1 MIVVLYL
8 VHNDTLLQNVTDIVI
23 HCDSYFIIE
32 CSKSLLQN
40 ESGFFVQNA
49 TILLQNVTVIT
60 KCDAYYKM
68 RRYNVQEY
76 IQEYDEKYLSID
88 SDIRWNSDTF
98 DALFRSSFIMLYF
111 KR

>member
-8 VHNDTLLQNVTDIVI
+8 IHNDTLLQNVTDIVI
-23 HCDSYFIIE
+23 QCDSYFIKK
-32 CSKSLLQN
+32 CNKSLLQN
-40 ESGFFVQNA
+40 ASGFFVQHA

-60 KCDAYYKM
+60 KSDVYYEM

-76 IQEYDEKYLSID
+76 IQEYDVKYLNID
-88 SDIRWNSDTF
+88 SDIRWNSHTF
-98 DALFRSSFIMLYF
+98 DALFRSIFIMLYF